1 MFAAENESF
10 YISYRRFAN
19 AETRAPV
26 IEYRKGQISE
36 RPKQIEL
43 EHFEKRMGDLR
54 KIILCRKRPFHTPG
68 EQIAR
73 RHEETGHGA
82 VDKIQI
88 HRIERSGSK
97 RFHGVV
103 CIATT
108 IYAPRNLQMSIVR
121 LLLFCGFIFFISLSS
136 LPVIDINN
144 ILFAED
150 PPELLEHWRVDIR
163 AVRIWLTDIFSV
175 SQ

>member
-10 YISYRRFAN
+10 YISYRRFTN

-43 EHFEKRMGDLR
+43 EHFEKRMGDTVLNA
-54 KIILCRKRPFHTPG
+54 PVP
-68 EQIAR
+68 
-73 RHEETGHGA
+73 
-82 VDKIQI
+82 
-88 HRIERSGSK
+88 K

-108 IYAPRNLQMSIVR
+108 IYAPRNLQMSIVK
-121 LLLFCGFIFFISLSS
+121 LLLFCGVIFFIFTV
-136 LPVIDINN
+136 LP
-144 ILFAED
+144 AC
-150 PPELLEHWRVDIR
+150 HRYK
-163 AVRIWLTDIFSV
+163 
-175 SQ
+175 

>member
-1 MFAAENESF
+1 MK
-10 YISYRRFAN
+10 
-19 AETRAPV
+19 TH
-26 IEYRKGQISE
+26 GQPSE
-36 RPKQIEL
+36 DYP
-43 EHFEKRMGDLR
+43 
-54 KIILCRKRPFHTPG
+54 CRKRPFHTPG

-88 HRIERSGSK
+88 HRIERSGAK
-97 RFHGVV
+97 K
-103 CIATT
+103 I
-108 IYAPRNLQMSIVR
+108 PRRRMYRDDHIRPEELADVYCQAVA
-121 LLLFCGFIFFISLSS
+121 FCGFIFFISLSS

-150 PPELLEHWRVDIR
+150 PPELLEHRRVDIR
-163 AVRIWLTDIFSV
+163 VVRIWLTDIFFV